1 MIYFDA
7 SYLVRL
13 YYEDLGFQLIRDL
26 AATDTVA
33 CAQHG
38 QAEVIAAF
46 HRKYREGCLTFTAYR
61 FVLQQFADEIR
72 ADAFRWLM
80 LSPAILER
88 LGVDFETLPKRN
100 FLRASDAVHLA
111 IARDNGF
118 RQVHSNDKD
127 LLAAAPHFGV
137 RGVNV
142 LDKIMPADARQR
154 TLS

>member
-13 YYEDLGFQLIRDL
+13 YYSDRGFEEVRHL
-26 AATDTVA
+26 ATTDNA

-46 HRKYREGCLTFTAYR
+46 HRKYREGSLSGTVYR
-61 FVLQQFADEIR
+61 SVLQQFADDIG
-72 ADAFRWLM
+72 ADAFRWLP

-88 LGVDFETLPKRN
+88 VRVKFETLPVKN
-100 FLRASDAVHLA
+100 FLRASDALHLA
-111 IARDNGF
+111 IASENGF
-118 RQVHSNDKD
+118 RQLYSNDRN
-127 LLAAAPHFGV
+127 LLTAASHFGL

-142 LDKIMPADARQR
+142 I
-154 TLS
+154 S